1 MINFHLSYDYN
12 LVLPHDGRITT
23 NKVILRHPDSEVHP
37 STHYQL
43 VDELMFIEN
52 AGNELHVIT
61 WSGALFWATVYR
73 VISEKR
79 SRKDILIHHYSG
91 ILHEGNPVVN
101 KSYLSSCLDLSIA
114 IPNDLLVG
122 GSVERSK
129 VCDLIG
135 RYKSD
140 FLPNIP

>member
-1 MINFHLSYDYN
+1 MIHFHLSYDFN
-12 LVLPHDGRITT
+12 LVLPHDGRIIT
-23 NKVILRHPDSEVHP
+23 NRVILRHPDIEIHP

-43 VDELMFIEN
+43 VDELMAIEIS
-52 AGNELHVIT
+52 GNELHIIT
-61 WSGALFWATVYR
+61 WSGALFWAIVYR

-79 SRKDILIHHYSG
+79 SRKEIVIHHHTG
-91 ILHEGNPVVN
+91 MVHEGNPVVN

-122 GSVERSK
+122 GSIERSK
-129 VCDLIG
+129 VYELIG
-135 RYKSD
+135 RYKGD